1 MFWKKYNKTD
11 RSVKNLSEKDIQR
24 QLYGNYLDRVEVMDS
39 SFLLK
44 EMEEVPIRER
54 FDEKA
59 KKELKAEL
67 EGLKGEFKRLKG
79 EVNRLRKDKESL
91 ERSEIWFK
99 PPFLK
104 AKHLVIIGSLVV
116 LIAVASISFLAIKF
130 FFSKVGHKEASLS
143 SISSEKAVTKKEAP
157 PKVTAK
163 KPAKKVIEKKLNA
176 NPR

>member
-1 MFWKKYNKTD
+1 MFWKKYDKTD
-11 RSVKNLSEKDIQR
+11 KGVKNLSEKDIQR
-24 QLYGNYLDRVEVMDS
+24 QLYGNYLDKVEVMDS

-44 EMEEVPIRER
+44 EKEEVPIHER

-79 EVNRLRKDKESL
+79 EVSRLKKDKESL

-104 AKHLVIIGSLVV
+104 AKHLVIIGSIVV
-116 LIAVASISFLAIKF
+116 LIAIASASYLAIRF
-130 FFSKVGHKEASLS
+130 FVSKVGHKETASTVLTS
-143 SISSEKAVTKKEAP
+143 GSAVTKKETP
-157 PKVTAK
+157 VKTTSTK
-163 KPAKKVIEKKLNA
+163 KPVKKVKK
-176 NPR
+176 

>member
-1 MFWKKYNKTD
+1 MFWKKYDKTD

-24 QLYGNYLDRVEVMDS
+24 QLYGNYLDKVEVMDS

-44 EMEEVPIRER
+44 EKEEVPIHER
-54 FDEKA
+54 LDEKA

-116 LIAVASISFLAIKF
+116 LIALASISLFAIRF
-130 FFSKVGHKEASLS
+130 FISKVSHKEASSL
-143 SISSEKAVTKKEAP
+143 SISSDKALTKKETP
-157 PKVTAK
+157 TKTTAAN
-163 KPAKKVIEKKLNA
+163 KPAKKVRVKK
-176 NPR
+176 P

>member
-1 MFWKKYNKTD
+1 LFWKKYDKTD

-24 QLYGNYLDRVEVMDS
+24 QLYGNYLDKVEVMDS

-44 EMEEVPIRER
+44 EKEEVPIHER

-116 LIAVASISFLAIKF
+116 LIAVASVSFFAIRF
-130 FFSKVGHKEASLS
+130 FISKVSHKEASSL
-143 SISSEKAVTKKEAP
+143 SISSDKALTKKETP
-157 PKVTAK
+157 TKVTAAN
-163 KPAKKVIEKKLNA
+163 KPAKKAGVKK
-176 NPR
+176 P